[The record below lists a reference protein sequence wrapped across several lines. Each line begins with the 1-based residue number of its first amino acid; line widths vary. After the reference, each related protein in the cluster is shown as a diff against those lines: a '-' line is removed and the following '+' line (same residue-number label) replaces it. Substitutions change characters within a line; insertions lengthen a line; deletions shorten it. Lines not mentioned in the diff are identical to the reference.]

1 MLIVAKYV
9 TIIFPSHYKLQNGTA
24 TQQIISISIH
34 FLEWKRMGSKDADSR
49 EKKPA
54 GLDDTSLPQ
63 SCFFSQSLDLLS
75 FSQKKE
81 NKQNVPPH

>member
-1 MLIVAKYV
+1 
-9 TIIFPSHYKLQNGTA
+9 
-24 TQQIISISIH
+24 
-34 FLEWKRMGSKDADSR
+34 MGSKDADSR

-63 SCFFSQSLDLLS
+63 SRFFSQSLDLLS